1 VTKAQSKKKKSF
13 YSESGEYDYIA
24 SMWCHHVMQ
33 KRVLLKLRRVVI
45 FIPAWKDHQKKNLV
59 VKQVSVLEFVLSEG
73 ECCSNQETET
83 DGSGKEESSEE
94 STTEEEESS
103 STDAGE
109 VLANLKKK
117 FSKKPQPKGT
127 TILLMNAT
135 IAIGGVSE
143 SESEE
148 TSSEESSTEESDSDE
163 PEQRSRPQVKK
174 QHSQRVWKVIVKS

>member
-1 VTKAQSKKKKSF
+1 MNV
-13 YSESGEYDYIA
+13 
-24 SMWCHHVMQ
+24 
-33 KRVLLKLRRVVI
+33 VL
-45 FIPAWKDHQKKNLV
+45 
-59 VKQVSVLEFVLSEG
+59 
-73 ECCSNQETET
+73 NQETET

-127 TILLMNAT
+127 ILLLMTAT
-135 IAIGGVSE
+135 IAIDGVSE

-174 QHSQRVWKVIVKS
+174 QQSQKVWTVILKS